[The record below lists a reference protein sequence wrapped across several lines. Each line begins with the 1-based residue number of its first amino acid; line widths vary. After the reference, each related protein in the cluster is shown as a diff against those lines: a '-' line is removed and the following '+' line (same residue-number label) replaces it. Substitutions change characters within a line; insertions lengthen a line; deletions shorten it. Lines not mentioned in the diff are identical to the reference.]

1 MKELAAKLKQL
12 TEKVEE
18 MRKVIF
24 ANIVDWDQLVSI
36 SLNETVMIDG
46 TFNTKLYEDN
56 CCIIFKTIIPP
67 KGIFPY
73 HLHDFLE
80 QDLVIK
86 GELEDL
92 SKKYKKNDWMVYEPY
107 VGHEVKNTSDKP
119 ASIIVIFTK

>member
-1 MKELAAKLKQL
+1 MNELQTKLKQL

-18 MRKVIF
+18 MRKITF
-24 ANIVDWDQLVSI
+24 SNIVDWNQLISI
-36 SLNETVMIDG
+36 PVNETGILDG
-46 TFNTKLYEDN
+46 TFNTKLYEDD
-56 CCIIFKTIIPP
+56 CCIIFKTTIPS
-67 KGIFPY
+67 KVTFPY

-86 GELEDL
+86 GELEDI

-107 VGHEVKNTSDKP
+107 VGHEVKNISDKN